1 MKSAQTNDRHGWVIL
16 ATDTGVGKTFVGTHL
31 ARLLTQ
37 AGRFVRVRKPV
48 ESGCEEVATDQGVT
62 RLAADAEQ
70 LRLAAGDHESPQ
82 TVCPLRF
89 LAALAP
95 PEAAH
100 REGHSLSFTRDLLP
114 ALDLGHS
121 APEDIWLIEGAGG
134 IYSPLADDALNVE
147 LARATGLPVILVAE
161 DRLGTLS
168 TTLGAVEALE
178 RLGIRIDAVVLNR
191 RAPQADDAPDNL
203 AALQQ
208 WIPRIAPGF
217 SGRLLII
224 DRTSAD
230 TRLGRLLPR

>member
-1 MKSAQTNDRHGWVIL
+1 MKGAKTNDRRGWVIL

-37 AGRFVRVRKPV
+37 AGRVVRVRKPV
-48 ESGCEEVATDQGVT
+48 ESGCEEVSTGRGVT

-100 REGHSLSFTRDLLP
+100 REGRSLSFTRDLLP
-114 ALDLGHS
+114 TLDVGHS
-121 APEDIWLIEGAGG
+121 AQEDIWLIEGAGG

-168 TTLGAVEALE
+168 TTLSAVEALE
-178 RLGIRIDAVVLNR
+178 RLGVHIDAVVLNR
-191 RAPQADDAPDNL
+191 HFPPADDAPDNL

-208 WIPRIAPGF
+208 WIPRVAPGF
-217 SGRLLII
+217 SGRLLVI
-224 DRTSAD
+224 DRASAD